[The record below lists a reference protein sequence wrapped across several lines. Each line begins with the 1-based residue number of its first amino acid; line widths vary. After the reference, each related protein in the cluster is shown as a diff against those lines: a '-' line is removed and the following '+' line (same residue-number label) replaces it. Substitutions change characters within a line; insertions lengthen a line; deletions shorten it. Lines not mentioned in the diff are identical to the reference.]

1 MDLSLSDEQRLIQS
15 TFAEFLRREAPSAVV
30 RAAEPLGFDASLWA
44 SFAKLGAVGVGVS
57 EAEGGAGGGLL
68 EMVLVAEE
76 VGARLAPVPFVETAV
91 AARLVADL
99 ASPQGPRIAALLE
112 GSQLATLAPWD
123 AAATPEQLV
132 PAGGVAQVA
141 IARAGDTVLAVPP
154 PEGTRPASNLASAPL
169 ASWRIAAGDALVLA
183 RGTRAVQ
190 RFERA
195 LDEWR
200 LLTAAAL
207 VGVTRGA
214 LALAVDYATHRE
226 QFGVPIGT
234 FQAIS
239 HPLAD
244 AATWLDG
251 ARLLVQEAAWSAGE
265 EPQRFPE
272 LCAMAFAFAAEIAP
286 RIAETCLHVHG
297 GYGFSVEYD
306 VQLHYRRA
314 RGWALVGGG
323 AAGEL
328 RRLGELQR
336 DNLDASGVR

>member
-1 MDLSLSDEQRLIQS
+1 MDLSLSEEQRLVQS
-15 TFAEFLRREAPSAVV
+15 SFAEFLRREAPSAVV
-30 RAAEPLGFDASLWA
+30 RAAEPLGFDAALWA
-44 SFAKLGAVGVGVS
+44 SFAKLGAVGIGVA
-57 EAEGGAGGGLL
+57 EAQGGAGGGLL

-76 VGARLAPVPFVETAV
+76 VGARVAPVPFVEAAV

-99 ASPQGPRIAALLE
+99 AAPEGPRLLPLLE
-112 GSQLATLAPWD
+112 AAELATLAPWD
-123 AAATPEQLV
+123 AELAPEQLV
-132 PAGGVAQVA
+132 PAGAVAQLA
-141 IARAGDTVLAVPP
+141 IARAGDAVLAVAR
-154 PEGTRPASNLASAPL
+154 PEAARPASNLACAPL
-169 ASWRIAAGDALVLA
+169 ATWRIAPREAQVLA
-183 RGTRAVQ
+183 RGAAGVR

-214 LALAVDYATHRE
+214 LALAVDYAIHRE
-226 QFGVPIGT
+226 QFGVPIAS

-244 AATWLDG
+244 AATSLDG
-251 ARLLVQEAAWSAGE
+251 ARLLVEEAAWAAGE
-265 EPQRFPE
+265 EPERFPE

-297 GYGFSVEYD
+297 GYGFSSEYD
-306 VQLHYRRA
+306 VQLYYRRA

-336 DNLDASGVR
+336 GRAGGMP